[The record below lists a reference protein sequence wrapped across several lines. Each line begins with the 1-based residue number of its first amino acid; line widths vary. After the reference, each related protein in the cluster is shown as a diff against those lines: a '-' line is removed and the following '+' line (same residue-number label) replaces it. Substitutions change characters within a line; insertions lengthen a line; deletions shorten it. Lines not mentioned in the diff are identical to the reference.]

1 MFQTGVSVKKMA
13 GANVPTRTRHSLLLL
28 TITADDL
35 AVSLDYDCHKLHV
48 VLHVLGIRAF

>member
-1 MFQTGVSVKKMA
+1 
-13 GANVPTRTRHSLLLL
+13 VPTRTRHSLLLL

-35 AVSLDYDCHKLHV
+35 AVSLDYDCYTLHV